1 MRSARGIYRA
11 QTSDGRAKFA
21 CVVYGAGA
29 SCEGVTDA
37 HYRDR
42 GFQPPFEEL
51 PTKEEYEKKVKRSR
65 KGPKAPKVSAIKPK
79 QSKRITKRRKP

>member
-1 MRSARGIYRA
+1 MSSTRGIYRA

-29 SCEGVTDA
+29 SSEGVTDA

-51 PTKEEYEKKVKRSR
+51 PTKEEYEKKVRRSR
-65 KGPKAPKVSAIKPK
+65 EGPKAPKVSVVKPK
-79 QSKRITKRRKP
+79 RSKRIIERRKP